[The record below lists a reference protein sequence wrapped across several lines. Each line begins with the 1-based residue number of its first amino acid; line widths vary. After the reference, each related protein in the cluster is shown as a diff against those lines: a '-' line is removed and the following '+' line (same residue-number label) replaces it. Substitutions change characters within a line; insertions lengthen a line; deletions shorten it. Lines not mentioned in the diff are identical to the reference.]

1 MAPKAKPLSEAT
13 KAALRKKAEGTR
25 FTYGQLAA
33 VYRRGQGAICRAER
47 KCQWLH
53 GQWAGSKFCFGH
65 PRKPDL
71 LKKKKKYGQE
81 KRPALRTPGLSGY
94 TSQNARQAIQRKVT
108 SFWRRRVIGSNSFV
122 SVSRALRRSHLAR
135 ESRRLIRTSV
145 RRLRRVKPDGVDVQE
160 LLEFKRNVEQNKLES
175 EGKYT
180 EARQALEQQFREA
193 AEAKDK
199 RIAELEARV
208 RELEL
213 IAPANTALA
222 DVVHDPSIVFKAD
235 LLKPDQIEREA
246 DGTVVVVNGYERKP
260 IGEWAKTLPSYMQK
274 APKPRQW
281 CAFRTQHRWRHP
293 ARHKESFC
301 QRVLQPHRTVAAFR
315 TDRDMYE
322 RLKAAANR

>member
-1 MAPKAKPLSEAT
+1 MSEEQNQEITSPAAPNNSEVDALKNSIQALEKKNYELIGKLKDAKT
-13 KAALRKKAEGTR
+13 
-25 FTYGQLAA
+25 
-33 VYRRGQGAICRAER
+33 V
-47 KCQWLH
+47 
-53 GQWAGSKFCFGH
+53 
-65 PRKPDL
+65 
-71 LKKKKKYGQE
+71 
-81 KRPALRTPGLSGY
+81 
-94 TSQNARQAIQRKVT
+94 
-108 SFWRRRVIGSNSFV
+108 
-122 SVSRALRRSHLAR
+122 
-135 ESRRLIRTSV
+135 
-145 RRLRRVKPDGVDVQE
+145 PDGVDVQE
-160 LLEFKRNVEQNKLES
+160 LLEFKRTVEQNKLES

-193 AEAKDK
+193 SEAKDK

-260 IGEWAKTLPSYMQK
+260 IGEWAKTLPAYMQK
-274 APKPRQW
+274 APKPQGSGAPSGRS
-281 CAFRTQHRWRHP
+281 FGEIP
-293 ARHKESFC
+293 AGTKNPFSKETYNLTEQS
-301 QRVLQPHRTVAAFR
+301 RLYK

>member
-1 MAPKAKPLSEAT
+1 MSEEQNQEITSPAAPNNAELDALKNSIQALEKKNYELIGKLKEAKT
-13 KAALRKKAEGTR
+13 
-25 FTYGQLAA
+25 
-33 VYRRGQGAICRAER
+33 V
-47 KCQWLH
+47 
-53 GQWAGSKFCFGH
+53 
-65 PRKPDL
+65 
-71 LKKKKKYGQE
+71 
-81 KRPALRTPGLSGY
+81 
-94 TSQNARQAIQRKVT
+94 
-108 SFWRRRVIGSNSFV
+108 
-122 SVSRALRRSHLAR
+122 
-135 ESRRLIRTSV
+135 
-145 RRLRRVKPDGVDVQE
+145 PDGVDVQE

-260 IGEWAKTLPSYMQK
+260 INEWAKTLPSYMQK
-274 APKPRQW
+274 APKPVGSGAPSGRMSGDHTYAGKNPFSPETFSLTEQGRLFRQDPDLY
-281 CAFRTQHRWRHP
+281 Q
-293 ARHKESFC
+293 
-301 QRVLQPHRTVAAFR
+301 
-315 TDRDMYE
+315 